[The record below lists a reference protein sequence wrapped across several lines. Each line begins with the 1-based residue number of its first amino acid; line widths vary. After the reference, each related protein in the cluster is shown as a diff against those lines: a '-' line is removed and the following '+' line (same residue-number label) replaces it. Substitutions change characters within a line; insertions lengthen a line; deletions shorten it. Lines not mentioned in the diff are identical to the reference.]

1 MRRIVCIAGRVC
13 LGILWVATLIGAFYA
28 PVLSRQ
34 ARFYP
39 PHLARYAPG
48 TIVVPNLD
56 DLPAATPAPASMKVD
71 QPQALTLAGGVL
83 VDLAHNNNLELT
95 DLSRLLGRAA
105 ARGARVIYAEGAD
118 AFLGQLRTAQALI
131 VVTPEKPYADEE
143 LDAVRQ
149 FVARGGKVLL
159 IAEPTKTRVYYQP
172 RPDQGA
178 DEVILSDTRYLNR
191 VAGLFGAFFSDDY
204 LYNLE
209 TNDGHFRRPI
219 LTQFAADPL
228 TEGLRA
234 VAFQTAHSI
243 QGAAQ
248 PMMWGD
254 ATTFSSRRPAA
265 ERLSPVGLAERGSV
279 LLLGD
284 LTCLNEAAG
293 ARHDNDQ
300 FVSNVADFLARSG
313 RPDDLR
319 AFPAYF
325 GSRISLV
332 YLQPDRADLSNKA
345 LAAGGVLQRFLGQNG
360 RSLTL
365 VGQAPADAD
374 AILLGRYEQAGAAD
388 ARGILESQGVV
399 LSVSE
404 SVASLLRQLNQS
416 SLGSQAGSG
425 SVNRAWIADY
435 LNRYGGTQG
444 AIMLEEA
451 GGIGM
456 AYTGLFVL
464 DRREKATS
472 LLILASSDEGLVE
485 MVGRLTLGQI
495 EDCFTQRKVT
505 ICPSYLQFGAPSEP
519 ASMPTPAAT
528 TTPVPSPA
536 ATPTP
541 GK

>member
-1 MRRIVCIAGRVC
+1 MKRILSIAGRVV
-13 LGILWVATLIGAFYA
+13 LAVLWVATLVGAFYA

-34 ARFYP
+34 TRFYP
-39 PHLARYAPG
+39 RHLTRYAPG
-48 TIVVPNLD
+48 DIVAPNLD
-56 DLPAATPAPASMKVD
+56 DLPVATPTPASIQPD

-105 ARGARVIYAEGAD
+105 ARGAWVSYAEGAD
-118 AFLGQLRTAQALI
+118 AFLGLLRTAQALI
-131 VVTPEKPYADEE
+131 IVTPEKPYADEE
-143 LDAVRQ
+143 LAAVRQ
-149 FVARGGKVLL
+149 FVARGGKLLL
-159 IAEPTKTRVYYQP
+159 IAEPMKTHVFYQP
-172 RPDQGA
+172 RPDQGY
-178 DEVILSDTRYLNR
+178 DEMILSDTRYLNR
-191 VAGLFGAFFSDDY
+191 VAGLFGAFFADDY

-209 TNDGHFRRPI
+209 TNDGHFQRPI
-219 LTQFAADPL
+219 LTQFEGGSL

-254 ATTFSSRRPAA
+254 ATTFSSRRPAT
-265 ERLSPVGLAERGSV
+265 ERLSPVGMAEGGRV

-284 LTCLNEAAG
+284 LTCLSEAAS

-300 FVSNVADFLARSG
+300 FVSNVADFLAHSS
-313 RPDDLR
+313 RPEDLR
-319 AFPAYF
+319 SFPAYF
-325 GSRISLV
+325 GSQIRLV
-332 YLQPDRADLSNKA
+332 YLQPDRADLSSKA
-345 LAAGGVLQRFLGQNG
+345 LTAGGVLQRFLAQDG
-360 RSLTL
+360 RSLKL
-365 VGQAPADAD
+365 AGQAPADAD
-374 AILLGRYEQAGAAD
+374 AILLGRYDQAGAAD

-404 SVASLLRQLNQS
+404 SVATLLRQINQS
-416 SLGSQAGSG
+416 PLASQAGSS

-444 AIMLEEA
+444 AIMLEDA
-451 GGIGM
+451 GAIGM

-464 DRREKATS
+464 DRREEVTS

-495 EDCFTQRKVT
+495 EECFTQGKVT
-505 ICPSYLQFGAPSEP
+505 ICPSYQQFSAPSEP
-519 ASMPTPAAT
+519 VEAPTPAT
-528 TTPVPSPA
+528 TTPVP
-536 ATPTP
+536 TPTATP